1 MKRTL
6 STTDVAHLLMQDE
19 FAKWSR
25 PAAFALA
32 DYYQNLE
39 NETGEEMD
47 FDAVAI
53 RCDWTE
59 YETLEQVAEAY
70 SYSSKS
76 TSPGKILAWIERQ
89 GFEVI
94 ETSESYLIRE

>member
-19 FAKWSR
+19 YAKWSR
-25 PAAFALA
+25 PAAYALA

-53 RCDWTE
+53 RCDWNE
-59 YETLEQVAEAY
+59 YETLEQIAEAY
-70 SYSSKS
+70 SIKRS
-76 TSPGKILAWIERQ
+76 TAKGITDWLEQR
-89 GFEVI
+89 GFEI
-94 ETSESYLIRE
+94 IRTDSSFLIRQ